1 MVFRWKNGEKKKI
14 ISKFFYIFV
23 MVVIIFVTIW
33 SGHDL
38 SALGDELI
46 ECVELWFANLSYGT
60 QKIISKIFVSL
71 FLIGMMLWAVFM
83 APRNYSTKREWIEK
97 IKYIVALIIFE
108 IVFGITVV
116 MILFFL

>member
-1 MVFRWKNGEKKKI
+1 MKKKI